1 MQVARRGHW
10 ETHVGDGALHLMLVI
25 GDHRI
30 AAALDDDLRQR
41 VGLIQ
46 MIVVGDDRHHVVRLD
61 RHAD

>member
-10 ETHVGDGALHLMLVI
+10 ELHVGDRPLHLMLVV

-41 VGLIQ
+41 VGLAQ
-46 MIVVGDDRHHVVRLD
+46 MIVVGDDRHDVVRLD
-61 RHAD
+61 